1 MAVDPGEKRIGLAIS
16 DPTCTI
22 ARTLAIVNHV
32 SLNSDCE
39 EIARLARENEVLQI
53 IVGAPYDESG
63 ENRPQVRHA
72 QKISDALHLL
82 TNLQVDL
89 WDEHGSTQQA
99 RTVRISMGVNQ
110 KKRGG
115 HLDDLAAVIILQN
128 YLDWRSEY
136 APDSKH

>member
-39 EIARLARENEVLQI
+39 EIARLARENEVIQI
-53 IVGAPYDESG
+53 IVGAPFEESG
-63 ENRPQVRHA
+63 EIRPQVRHA
-72 QKISDALHLL
+72 QIISDTLHLL
-82 TNLQVDL
+82 TNLPVIL

-99 RTVRISMGVNQ
+99 QKARISMGTNR

-115 HLDDLAAVIILQN
+115 HLDDLAAVIILQT
-128 YLDWRSEY
+128 YLDWRSEH
-136 APDSKH
+136 APDTKH